1 MERSLGKRAGGMTTV
16 LEQATARSALRDPES
31 ALRAVVAESDSRGRA
46 TGSHFEGLARETST
60 IVEIAGV
67 IAGCAGDERMGSVLP
82 GVERLASRRKSFL
95 RSVWRPQRE
104 F

>member
-1 MERSLGKRAGGMTTV
+1 MTTV

-31 ALRAVVAESDSRGRA
+31 ALRAVVAESDREVEQLARD
-46 TGSHFEGLARETST
+46 FEGLARETST

-82 GVERLASRRKSFL
+82 GVERLASAAKSFL
-95 RSVWRPQRE
+95 RERLEPQRE